1 MRKLL
6 LLVAALAIL
15 CPTLALADEF
25 QVAVASNFTAP
36 AEIIAA
42 DFEKDT
48 GHKAI
53 LAFGATGA
61 FYAQIKNGSPVD
73 IFLAA
78 DSKTP
83 KKLEDEGDT
92 KPGSRFTYAKGALVL
107 WSATEGYVDDQGQV
121 LKTGDY
127 KHLAVADPERAP
139 YGAAAY
145 ELLGAWG
152 LLDGLKKDEKLV
164 TGENIG
170 QTVQFVDTGN
180 AELGLVALSQVWK
193 DGKLTKGSGWKVSP
207 DLYSPILQDVVILK
221 RAADNAAVQAFADYL
236 KGDKAKAVI
245 LSFGYELA
253 Q

>member
-1 MRKLL
+1 MRKAILFL
-6 LLVAALAIL
+6 AIAALFI
-15 CPTLALADEF
+15 PSLALADEF

-36 AEIIAA
+36 AEQIAA
-42 DFEKDT
+42 EFEKDT
-48 GHKAI
+48 GHKAV

-73 IFLAA
+73 ILLAA

-83 KKLEDEGDT
+83 RQLEEDGLA
-92 KPGSRFTYAKGALVL
+92 KPASRYTYAQGALVL

-127 KHLAVADPERAP
+127 QHLAVADPARAP

-145 ELLGAWG
+145 ELLRAWN
-152 LLDGLKKDEKLV
+152 LLDGLESASKLV

-170 QTVQFVDTGN
+170 QTVQFVETGN

-193 DGKLTKGSGWKVSP
+193 DGAFTKGSGWLVTPS
-207 DLYSPILQDVVILK
+207 LYSPILQDVVILK
-221 RAADNAAVQAFADYL
+221 KAEDNLAVQAFADYL
-236 KGDKAKAVI
+236 RSAKAKEII
-245 LSFGYELA
+245 LSYGYTLK
-253 Q
+253 